1 MQILPGFAFSEE
13 LVPDLLRWMDG
24 PRLIRD
30 QGTSEQIPRGRD
42 EGFAGWDARKATT
55 RMVVPLR

>member
-24 PRLIRD
+24 PRLIPR
-30 QGTSEQIPRGRD
+30 GICSEGRD